1 MANTLSALLRL
12 PLDVLKNFS
21 HSLMS
26 IVFLV
31 DEKSIADE
39 LTAAGNGGD
48 AALECYRLCADII
61 NEALLTGCSS
71 VYICTSE
78 WVRAVA
84 NPAVSRMHPH
94 RPSCYHQWWMMQ

>member
-1 MANTLSALLRL
+1 VTVTLSVVLRL

-39 LTAAGNGGD
+39 LEAAGNGGD
-48 AALECYRLCADII
+48 AAVECYRLCADII

-71 VYICTSE
+71 VYICTNE
-78 WVRAVA
+78 WVRTVA
-84 NPAVSRMHPH
+84 NPFVSRAHPRWH
-94 RPSCYHQWWMMQ
+94 SCYHH

>member
-1 MANTLSALLRL
+1 MTVTLSVVLRL

-39 LTAAGNGGD
+39 LAAAGNGVD
-48 AALECYRLCADII
+48 ADVECYRLCADII

-71 VYICTSE
+71 VYICTTE

-84 NPAVSRMHPH
+84 NPFVSRA
-94 RPSCYHQWWMMQ
+94 RPRCHSYHHQL